1 MLQFNDEKTSYK
13 ALELLNPDLYAPN
26 CRDGDTNAL
35 HLAGTLGFTRVC
47 KEILVRGFHK
57 LLGEAGH
64 SPLDSRD
71 RHSDADATLLPASMA
86 VQTNRFRTAI
96 ELLQAMEPE

>member
-1 MLQFNDEKTSYK
+1 MLQYNDEETSYK
-13 ALELLNPDLYAPN
+13 ALEILNPDLYASN

-47 KEILVRGFHK
+47 KEILARGFHK

-64 SPLDSRD
+64 SLLD

-86 VQTNRFRTAI
+86 VQTNKFRTAI